1 VPSLDTVYVANV
13 DLTLLGHG
21 YVAQARDVLH
31 DMYAV
36 LHYQA
41 GPAKRMGLMSALTP
55 EGTPYWIISA

>member
-1 VPSLDTVYVANV
+1 MVRRVYVTNV

-41 GPAKRMGLMSALTP
+41 GPAKRMGLMSALMP
-55 EGTPYWIISA
+55 EGGNPYWIISA